1 MKKQV
6 YLSNY
11 NRFLVACNFT
21 ESDIYGKADPILL
34 ALEQEVNLHGTRPV
48 IEIPFEPTSGAT
60 NGRCLF
66 SFLEE
71 TDIGIYYTFTHT
83 VVDIQL

>member
-11 NRFLVACNFT
+11 KRFMVSCNFT

-34 ALEQEVNLHGTRPV
+34 ALDRELNLHGILPV
-48 IEIPFEPTSGAT
+48 IAIPFQAKTGAT
-60 NGRCLF
+60 NGRCMF
-66 SFLEE
+66 SFHEE
-71 TDIGIYYTFTHT
+71 TEIGIYYTFTHIA
-83 VVDIQL
+83 VDIQF